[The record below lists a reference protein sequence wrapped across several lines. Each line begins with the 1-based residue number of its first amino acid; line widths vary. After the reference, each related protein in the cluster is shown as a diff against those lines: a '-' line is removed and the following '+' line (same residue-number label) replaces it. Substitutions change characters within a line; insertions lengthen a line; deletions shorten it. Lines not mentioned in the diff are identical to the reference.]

1 MDSLLGWLQNTRS
14 NSWKDIDMIYIYI
27 YIYACI
33 GWLVD
38 LFVETVLHLCS
49 TRFQMPSWKSLAT
62 KPWTS
67 KSCDLDLF
75 WNVERSKNHHSKRLT
90 PSIHRDSWMY
100 QEKVTTHYS
109 MIQKLRIASLG
120 QVGFVEESD
129 VMKNLCLTDQR
140 WIFQYRAIASRF
152 NFWLTMPLAVRSTC
166 HVWSSARIQQI
177 WKNVTRNE
185 CKWGMF
191 ADVGMMLA

>member
-1 MDSLLGWLQNTRS
+1 MDLLLGWLQNTRS
-14 NSWKDIDMIYIYI
+14 KSWKDIYIYT
-27 YIYACI
+27 YECI

-67 KSCDLDLF
+67 KSCGLDLF
-75 WNVERSKNHHSKRLT
+75 WNVKRSKNHHSKRP
-90 PSIHRDSWMY
+90 PSFYSSWFLNVSRKSHHALQYDSKITNSQPW
-100 QEKVTTHYS
+100 
-109 MIQKLRIASLG
+109 
-120 QVGFVEESD
+120 QVGL
-129 VMKNLCLTDQR
+129 KNLCLTDQR

-166 HVWSSARIQQI
+166 HVWSSVRIQQI
-177 WKNVTRNE
+177 WNKNVTRNE

>member
-1 MDSLLGWLQNTRS
+1 MYKCHHKEKWICCWVDCRIQEAKVER
-14 NSWKDIDMIYIYI
+14 IYIYI
-27 YIYACI
+27 YTYECI

-67 KSCDLDLF
+67 KSCGLDLF
-75 WNVERSKNHHSKRLT
+75 WNVKRSKNHHSKRP
-90 PSIHRDSWMY
+90 PSFYSSWFLNVSRKSHHALQYDSKITNSQPW
-100 QEKVTTHYS
+100 
-109 MIQKLRIASLG
+109 
-120 QVGFVEESD
+120 QVGL
-129 VMKNLCLTDQR
+129 KNLCLTDQR

-166 HVWSSARIQQI
+166 HVWSSVRIQQI
-177 WKNVTRNE
+177 WNKNVTRNE